1 MIITRTGENVL
12 KIRVLGP
19 KPRCAWQYSDT
30 DATSKGKI
38 HTFRKSIMNTLL
50 FSMPGG
56 TEWIIL
62 VFGLILPIAAAYI
75 IYNLA
80 RKGIKSA
87 VKEAIEELKQE
98 GKI

>member
-1 MIITRTGENVL
+1 
-12 KIRVLGP
+12 
-19 KPRCAWQYSDT
+19 
-30 DATSKGKI
+30 
-38 HTFRKSIMNTLL
+38 MNTLL